1 MLLLRERDV
10 LQDDPSFH
18 NEEMRAWVRSS
29 QTKIRYPE
37 GLALDP
43 AMLTFDILRTSHMT
57 SPSRISSEVIINLA
71 ENGVPHNVFVELLQT
86 SIREMVKGLT
96 TWDGPDAML
105 TLWTN
110 VERAGG
116 VLMARRAREAVGE
129 ARVRG
134 FSNRSAEE
142 ADLEEDDAE
151 EDGFETGA
159 PRSIPWWPDQISGCP
174 STLEETV
181 MTLLDSGF
189 HVKSCPVL
197 RDKLK
202 YVVTKKIENKT
213 GKIRLELEQSCVAFA
228 VPGMLPVFIL
238 FL

>member
-1 MLLLRERDV
+1 MLLLR
-10 LQDDPSFH
+10 DDPSFH
-18 NEEMRAWVRSS
+18 DEETRAWVRSS
-29 QTKIRYPE
+29 QTKIQYPE

-43 AMLTFDILRTSHMT
+43 AMLTFDILRTSHMS
-57 SPSRISSEVIINLA
+57 SPSRVSTEVIINLA
-71 ENGVPHNVFVELLQT
+71 ENSVPHNVFVELLQT

-96 TWDGPDAML
+96 TWDGPDAMFN
-105 TLWTN
+105 LWMN

-116 VLMARRAREAVGE
+116 VLMARRTREAVGE

-134 FSNRSAEE
+134 FSNRSPEE

-151 EDGFETGA
+151 EDGFETGVV

-189 HVKSCPVL
+189 HVKSCPIL

-202 YVVTKKIENKT
+202 CVVNKKIENKT
-213 GKIRLELEQSCVAFA
+213 GNIRLDLEQSCVAFA
-228 VPGMLPVFIL
+228 VPGMLAAFIIL